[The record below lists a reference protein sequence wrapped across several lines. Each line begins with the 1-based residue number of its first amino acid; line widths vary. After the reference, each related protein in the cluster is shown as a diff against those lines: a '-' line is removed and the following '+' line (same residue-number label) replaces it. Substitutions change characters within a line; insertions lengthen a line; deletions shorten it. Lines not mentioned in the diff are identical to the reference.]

1 MDKRTFI
8 KISSTAA
15 TGLVLSPI
23 IGSCVSSSP
32 KTNSQLVTF
41 ELPNLPYPFEALEP
55 HIDKMTMEIHHGK
68 HHVGY
73 VNNLNKAKAGTS
85 FDSLPIET
93 LLERLHSTSDS
104 SALRNNAGGH
114 YNHSLFWSL
123 MKPNANVSNE
133 PSGKISEAINSSFGS
148 FAKFKETFINTA
160 KGVFGSG
167 WTWLIV
173 KDKKLMITSTPN
185 QDNPLMVNLV
195 HETGKPVL
203 ALDVWEHAY
212 YLKYQNRRPD
222 YIEAFFNVINWEE
235 VAKRLV

>member
-23 IGSCVSSSP
+23 IGSCVSSKP
-32 KTNSQLVTF
+32 ITNAQPITF

-68 HHVGY
+68 HHAGY

-85 FDSLPIET
+85 FDNLPIET
-93 LLERLHSTSDS
+93 LLERLHSSSES

-114 YNHSLFWSL
+114 YNHQLFWSL
-123 MKPNANVSNE
+123 MKPNSSANNE
-133 PSGKISEAINSSFGS
+133 PSGKIGEAINASFGS
-148 FAKFKETFINTA
+148 FAKFKESFINTA

-173 KDKKLMITSTPN
+173 KDKKLTITSTPN

-195 HETGKPVL
+195 HEIGKPIL

-222 YIEAFFNVINWEE
+222 YIEAFFNIINWDE
-235 VAKRLV
+235 VAKRLG